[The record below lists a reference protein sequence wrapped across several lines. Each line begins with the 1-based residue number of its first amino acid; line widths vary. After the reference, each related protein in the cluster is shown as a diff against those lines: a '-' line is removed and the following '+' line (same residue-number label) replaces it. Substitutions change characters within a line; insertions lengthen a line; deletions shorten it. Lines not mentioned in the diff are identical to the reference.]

1 MYSFSKIRNLIY
13 SIILL
18 FQLRFG
24 SVSLICAFC
33 VDGSCISGA
42 CFGAGGQVFRS
53 ALFIVEGQGELW
65 SRLHN
70 FYLDW
75 IKKGGRWRVGSLLK
89 ERVLSQGGR
98 VPAVILA
105 RFCSSY
111 RHK

>member
-1 MYSFSKIRNLIY
+1 MPFVLTEAA
-13 SIILL
+13 L
-18 FQLRFG
+18 
-24 SVSLICAFC
+24 VW
-33 VDGSCISGA
+33 A

-65 SRLHN
+65 SLLHN
-70 FYLDW
+70 FYLAW